1 VFQVRNIFH
10 QHDGRMKRFNPFIN
24 AFSVVFVL
32 LYLDYM
38 FDILASNWRS
48 YFYQVEIIMLMV
60 YYFGLLKKK

>member
-1 VFQVRNIFH
+1 
-10 QHDGRMKRFNPFIN
+10 MKRFNPFII

-48 YFYQVEIIMLMV
+48 YFYQVEIMMLMV